1 MMLKAFYGLLTFPW
15 ERKGERRRERFLTSI
30 QREASRS
37 ETDATLWHTQRRF
50 DAEEW
55 EHRGERLIQTHE
67 VTVVN
72 ALAYA
77 EALRL
82 RLVQTMGQHV

>member
-1 MMLKAFYGLLTFPW
+1 M
-15 ERKGERRRERFLTSI
+15 R
-30 QREASRS
+30 
-37 ETDATLWHTQRRF
+37 TDATLWHTQRRF

>member
-1 MMLKAFYGLLTFPW
+1 M
-15 ERKGERRRERFLTSI
+15 
-30 QREASRS
+30 
-37 ETDATLWHTQRRF
+37 QRRF

-55 EHRGERLIQTHE
+55 ERRGERLIQTHE

-82 RLVQTMGQHV
+82 RLVQTMGQRARSERLVHTCVGVQHTAKTGVRHTSSRGTSWGCEQAAGPSVLTTH

>member
-1 MMLKAFYGLLTFPW
+1 VRG
-15 ERKGERRRERFLTSI
+15 GENGFKR
-30 QREASRS
+30 AYS
-37 ETDATLWHTQRRF
+37 EKQAAMRTDATLWHTQRRF